1 MTTSLPPIPWHHDL
15 SDLQAVWLWETE
27 AFIVKVL
34 GDVHSC
40 YYTVTDKLADPAK
53 PELIADGQ
61 TASFHQ
67 AEMRV
72 RELIGKAYNPNLGFR
87 KYAGNLATTF
97 TISTGNRI
105 DFGPYEGQMVTVEVF
120 TGNSSTRAL
129 TGELRIENFLVSLI
143 KGETH
148 VNIRPT
154 HVKTITL
161 LNNARQEKLTRYERI
176 SGRTY
181 RANWEEG
188 CTGED
193 GFLMNT
199 VEHRYA
205 VCPIHEQ

>member
-1 MTTSLPPIPWHHDL
+1 MAASLPPIPWEHEL
-15 SDLQAVWLWETE
+15 TDLQTAWLWETD
-27 AFIVKVL
+27 AFVVRVL
-34 GDVHSC
+34 GDIHSC
-40 YYTVTDKLADPAK
+40 YYTVTDKLANPNN

-67 AEMRV
+67 AECRI
-72 RELIGKAYNPNLGFR
+72 RELIGKAYKPELGYR

-97 TISTGNRI
+97 TISNGDRI
-105 DFGPYEGQMVTVEVF
+105 DFGPYEGHMVTVEVY

-129 TGELRIENFLVSLI
+129 TGELRIENFYVSLI

-154 HVKTITL
+154 HVKSITL
-161 LNNARQEKLTRYERI
+161 LNRARQEKVNRYERI

-181 RANWEEG
+181 RANWEAG

-193 GFLMNT
+193 GFLVNT

-205 VCPIHEQ
+205 VCPVHEQ